1 VEIPQPVSCLVNS
14 PTPLHVAHMRYNS
27 TMHPNDPAA
36 RDSAPGPGKFSLVLA
51 GLCAILAASLLV
63 YLVWFRSP
71 AAARN
76 YLLSLMPDDA
86 QAVLFVD
93 LNDLRRAPVFADLL
107 ARAPKPEADPEY
119 RQFIRDTGFD
129 YEKDL
134 SAVAVAFEKQGPQQ
148 TFFAVADGRFD
159 QKKIKAYAAKNGSPQ
174 HSGAVEIFSVPMS
187 AAASPLNFAFLRGGR
202 IAVSNRQ
209 DFSSFLQTAL
219 SSTKTAES
227 ADWRAR
233 FERVAGSSIFCVI
246 RGEALKEYFGASRAP
261 QNAASRAAG
270 GLSSPQLSSLLAHL
284 QWLTLAGKPEND
296 KLKVVA
302 DGESL
307 DDANAKQLADLLN
320 GVALLARA
328 GLSSAKNQQQIG
340 APTRQS
346 YLALLKS
353 VEVSRVDRGETKS
366 VRLMFDV
373 TPALLKL
380 APTSVSAPSPVS
392 K

>member
-1 VEIPQPVSCLVNS
+1 MS
-14 PTPLHVAHMRYNS
+14 AHMRYNS
-27 TMHPNDPAA
+27 TMHPNDPAPH
-36 RDSAPGPGKFSLVLA
+36 DTAPIPRKLPLVA
-51 GLCAILAASLLV
+51 VSLCAILGSTLLI
-63 YLVWFRSP
+63 YFFWFRSP
-71 AAARN
+71 ASARN

-134 SAVAVAFEKQGPQQ
+134 SAVAIAFETQGQQQ
-148 TFFAVADGRFD
+148 TVFTVADGRFD
-159 QKKIKAYAAKNGSPQ
+159 QKKIKAYAAKHGSSQ
-174 HSGAVEIFSVPMS
+174 HSGAVEIFSIPMS
-187 AAASPLNFAFLRGGR
+187 GGASPLNFAFLRGGR
-202 IAVSNRQ
+202 VAVSNRQ
-209 DFSSFLQTAL
+209 DFASALQSAR
-219 SSTKTAES
+219 SNTKTAES
-227 ADWRAR
+227 TDWRAR
-233 FERVAGSSIFCVI
+233 FERVAGSPIFCVI
-246 RGEALKEYFGASRAP
+246 RGEALKEYFAAPHASQSP
-261 QNAASRAAG
+261 ASHAAG
-270 GLSSPQLSSLLAHL
+270 GLSSPQLSSLLAQL
-284 QWLTLAGKPEND
+284 QWLTVAGKPEND
-296 KLKVVA
+296 QLKVVA

-307 DDANAKQLADLLN
+307 DDASAKQLADLLN

-328 GLSSAKNQQQIG
+328 GLSTARNQQQIG

-353 VEVSRVDRGETKS
+353 LEVSRIDHGETKS

-373 TPALLKL
+373 TPTLLKL
-380 APTSVSAPSPVS
+380 VPTSVPAPSPGN